1 MSQHSHDRKQF
12 IFIARRR
19 SKATPGNAKH
29 FKFGTPIDRD
39 MHLLSVRPSFTRW
52 YCVKTK
58 V

>member
-1 MSQHSHDRKQF
+1 MSQHSYDRKQF

-19 SKATPGNAKH
+19 SKATPGNDKH
-29 FKFGTPIDRD
+29 FKFGTIGRGK
-39 MHLLSVRPSFTRW
+39 HLLSVRTSFTYW